1 MVLKSLTSS
10 DEETKL
16 EIQKKLQIGLEEI
29 KNIANNY
36 KQHLK
41 SDKAQENKYT

>member
-10 DEETKL
+10 DEEVKL
-16 EIQKKLQIGLEEI
+16 NIRKELETGLVEI

-41 SDKAQENKYT
+41 TDKSQE

>member
-10 DEETKL
+10 DEETKVD
-16 EIQKKLQIGLEEI
+16 IQKKLQTGLEEI

>member
-1 MVLKSLTSS
+1 MVLKSLTCS
-10 DEETKL
+10 DEQTKL
-16 EIQKKLQIGLEEI
+16 DNQKELEAGLVEI

-41 SDKAQENKYT
+41 SDKP

>member
-10 DEETKL
+10 DETTKAD
-16 EIQKKLQIGLEEI
+16 IQKELEVGLVEI

-41 SDKAQENKYT
+41 VDKP